1 MRTRILAALV
11 VAATLVSPQFALA
24 QTKASSSKNP
34 KSLSRKLNQVK
45 SQKSRVAA
53 ELRATTQKA
62 RVVTTDLRTLESRL
76 ESLGEQVEE
85 TRANLH
91 ANREE
96 QVKLAQNLKQM
107 EALVA
112 ETRAKVRSRLRAMY
126 MQTNGSY
133 ISIVSGAQ
141 TVGDFVSRS
150 GMLQT
155 IAEKD
160 RELFDRYE
168 ALTRNVSDKKRQQD
182 SVVRQYEKLRA
193 FENRKEAE
201 LSDVREEKSI
211 ALKQLRS
218 RQAELKKLLQ
228 QFQADERSIAA
239 EIAAYNRRIQKNPK
253 TARKPF
259 KGRFMRPVNAPVTS
273 GFGNRFHPILRISRL
288 HAGTDF
294 GARSGSPIFAVADGT
309 VISASYSGGYGNRV
323 ILDHGGGLTTV
334 YAHCSSLAV
343 RAGQTVRQ
351 GQRIGAV
358 GSTGLSTGPHLHFEM
373 RINGRPVNP
382 LSRL

>member
-1 MRTRILAALV
+1 MRTRILAALFV
-11 VAATLVSPQFALA
+11 SVALVSVQSATA
-24 QTKASSSKNP
+24 QSKSGTAKNP

-62 RVVTTDLRTLESRL
+62 RVVTTDLRTLEARL

-91 ANREE
+91 SNRAE
-96 QVKLAQNLKQM
+96 QVKLAENLKQM
-107 EALVA
+107 EVLVA

-150 GMLQT
+150 GMLRT

-168 ALTRNVSDKKRQQD
+168 SLTRNVSEKKRQQD

-193 FENRKEAE
+193 FEDRKEAE

-228 QFQADERSIAA
+228 QFQADERNIAA
-239 EIAAYNRRIQKNPK
+239 EIAAYNRRIKKNPK

-309 VISASYSGGYGNRV
+309 VISASYSGGYGNRI

-382 LSRL
+382 MSRL

>member
-1 MRTRILAALV
+1 MRTRFLALAIVSVALV
-11 VAATLVSPQFALA
+11 SSEAIA
-24 QTKASSSKNP
+24 QSKSGTAKNP
-34 KSLSRKLNQVK
+34 KSLSRKLKQVK

-62 RVVTTDLRTLESRL
+62 RVVTTDLRTLEARL

-91 ANREE
+91 SNRAE
-96 QVKLAQNLKQM
+96 QVKLAENLKQM
-107 EALVA
+107 EVLVA

-168 ALTRNVSDKKRQQD
+168 SLTRNVSEKKRQQD

-193 FENRKEAE
+193 FEDRKEAE

-228 QFQADERSIAA
+228 QFQADERNIAA
-239 EIAAYNRRIQKNPK
+239 EIAAYNRRIKKNPK

-309 VISASYSGGYGNRV
+309 VISASYSGGYGNRI

-382 LSRL
+382 MSRL

>member
-1 MRTRILAALV
+1 MRTRILAALFV
-11 VAATLVSPQFALA
+11 SVALVSVQSATA
-24 QTKASSSKNP
+24 QSKSGTAKNP

-62 RVVTTDLRTLESRL
+62 RVVTTDLRTLEARL

-91 ANREE
+91 SNRAE
-96 QVKLAQNLKQM
+96 QVKLAENLKQM
-107 EALVA
+107 EVLVA

-168 ALTRNVSDKKRQQD
+168 SLTRNVSEKKRQQD

-193 FENRKEAE
+193 FEDRKEAE

-228 QFQADERSIAA
+228 QFQADERNIAA
-239 EIAAYNRRIQKNPK
+239 EIAAYNRRIKKNPK

-309 VISASYSGGYGNRV
+309 VISASYSGGYGNRI

-373 RINGRPVNP
+373 RVNGRPVNP
-382 LSRL
+382 MSRL

>member
-1 MRTRILAALV
+1 MKTGF
-11 VAATLVSPQFALA
+11 FALA
-24 QTKASSSKNP
+24 IVSVVLVSSEAISQSKSGSTKNP

-53 ELRATTQKA
+53 ELKATTQKA

-76 ESLGEQVEE
+76 ESLGDQVEE

-91 ANREE
+91 ANRAE
-96 QVKLAQNLKQM
+96 QVKLAENLKQM
-107 EALVA
+107 EVLVA

-168 ALTRNVSDKKRQQD
+168 SLTRNVSEKKRQQD

-193 FENRKEAE
+193 FEDRKEAE

-228 QFQADERSIAA
+228 QFQADERNIAA
-239 EIAAYNRRIQKNPK
+239 EIAAYNRRIKKNPK

-309 VISASYSGGYGNRV
+309 VISASYSGGYGNRI

-382 LSRL
+382 MSRL

>member
-1 MRTRILAALV
+1 MRTRILAAV
-11 VAATLVSPQFALA
+11 LVSVALVSVQSATA
-24 QTKASSSKNP
+24 QSKSGTAKNP

-62 RVVTTDLRTLESRL
+62 RVVTTDLRTLEARL

-91 ANREE
+91 SNRAE
-96 QVKLAQNLKQM
+96 QVKLAENLKQM
-107 EALVA
+107 EVLVA

-150 GMLQT
+150 GMLRT

-168 ALTRNVSDKKRQQD
+168 SLTRNVSEKKRQQD

-193 FENRKEAE
+193 FEDRKEAE

-228 QFQADERSIAA
+228 QFQADERNIAA
-239 EIAAYNRRIQKNPK
+239 EIAAYNRRIKKNPK

-309 VISASYSGGYGNRV
+309 VISASYSGGYGNRI

-382 LSRL
+382 MSRL

>member
-1 MRTRILAALV
+1 MRTRFLALAIVSVALV
-11 VAATLVSPQFALA
+11 SSEAIA
-24 QTKASSSKNP
+24 QSKSGTAKNP

-62 RVVTTDLRTLESRL
+62 RVVTTDLRTLEARL

-91 ANREE
+91 SNRAE
-96 QVKLAQNLKQM
+96 QVKLAENLKQM
-107 EALVA
+107 EVLVA

-168 ALTRNVSDKKRQQD
+168 SLTRNVSEKKRQQD

-193 FENRKEAE
+193 FEDRKEAE

-228 QFQADERSIAA
+228 QFQADERNIAA
-239 EIAAYNRRIQKNPK
+239 EIAAYNRRIKKNPK

-309 VISASYSGGYGNRV
+309 VISASYSGGYGNRI

-373 RINGRPVNP
+373 RVNGRPVNP
-382 LSRL
+382 MSRL

>member
-1 MRTRILAALV
+1 MRTRILAAL
-11 VAATLVSPQFALA
+11 LVSVALVSVQSATA
-24 QTKASSSKNP
+24 QSKSGTAKNP

-62 RVVTTDLRTLESRL
+62 RVVTTDLRTLEARL

-91 ANREE
+91 SNRAE
-96 QVKLAQNLKQM
+96 QVKLAENLKQM
-107 EALVA
+107 EVLVA

-150 GMLQT
+150 GMLRT

-168 ALTRNVSDKKRQQD
+168 SLTRNVSEKKRQQD

-193 FENRKEAE
+193 FEDRKEAE

-228 QFQADERSIAA
+228 QFQADERNIAA
-239 EIAAYNRRIQKNPK
+239 EIAAYNRRIKKNPK

-309 VISASYSGGYGNRV
+309 VISASYSGGYGNRI

-373 RINGRPVNP
+373 RVNGRPVNP
-382 LSRL
+382 MSRL

>member
-1 MRTRILAALV
+1 MRTRFLALAIVSLALV
-11 VAATLVSPQFALA
+11 SSEAIA
-24 QTKASSSKNP
+24 QSKSGTAKNP

-62 RVVTTDLRTLESRL
+62 RVVTTDLRTLEARL

-91 ANREE
+91 SNRAE
-96 QVKLAQNLKQM
+96 QVKLAENLKQM
-107 EALVA
+107 EVLVA

-168 ALTRNVSDKKRQQD
+168 SLTRNVSEKKRQQD

-193 FENRKEAE
+193 FEDRKEAE

-228 QFQADERSIAA
+228 QFQADERNIAA
-239 EIAAYNRRIQKNPK
+239 EIAAYNRRIKKNPK

-309 VISASYSGGYGNRV
+309 VISASYSGGYGNRI

-382 LSRL
+382 MSRL

>member
-1 MRTRILAALV
+1 M
-11 VAATLVSPQFALA
+11 
-24 QTKASSSKNP
+24 
-34 KSLSRKLNQVK
+34 
-45 SQKSRVAA
+45 
-53 ELRATTQKA
+53 
-62 RVVTTDLRTLESRL
+62 
-76 ESLGEQVEE
+76 G
-85 TRANLH
+85 
-91 ANREE
+91 
-96 QVKLAQNLKQM
+96 
-107 EALVA
+107 
-112 ETRAKVRSRLRAMY
+112 
-126 MQTNGSY
+126 
-133 ISIVSGAQ
+133 GAQ

-168 ALTRNVSDKKRQQD
+168 SLTRNVSEKKRQQD

-193 FENRKEAE
+193 FEDRKEAE

-228 QFQADERSIAA
+228 QFQADERNIAA

-273 GFGNRFHPILRISRL
+273 GFGNRFHPILRVSRL

-294 GARSGSPIFAVADGT
+294 GARSGSAIFAVADGT
-309 VISASYSGGYGNRV
+309 VISASYSGGYGNRI

-382 LSRL
+382 MSRL

>member
-1 MRTRILAALV
+1 MRTRFLALAIVSLALV
-11 VAATLVSPQFALA
+11 SSDAIAQSKSAT
-24 QTKASSSKNP
+24 TKNP

-62 RVVTTDLRTLESRL
+62 RVVTTDLRTLEARL

-91 ANREE
+91 SNRAE
-96 QVKLAQNLKQM
+96 QVKLAENLKQM
-107 EALVA
+107 EVLVA

-150 GMLQT
+150 GMLRT

-168 ALTRNVSDKKRQQD
+168 SLTRNVSEKKRQQD

-193 FENRKEAE
+193 FEDRKEAE

-228 QFQADERSIAA
+228 QFQADERNIAA
-239 EIAAYNRRIQKNPK
+239 EIAAYNRRIKKNPK

-294 GARSGSPIFAVADGT
+294 GARSGSPIFAIADGT
-309 VISASYSGGYGNRV
+309 VISASYSGGYGNRI

-382 LSRL
+382 MSRL